1 MATRV
6 ILFAVFCVIACS
18 LFSVPASAQ
27 SYCLSIQ
34 TWYPIVDGPYPPGW
48 FFYSEYP
55 GTFAVFI
62 ASYTAK
68 CGGGSA
74 IPAESRSDC
83 PSCNRPISLATGN
96 TFITQT
102 DVSLPGLG
110 GGLNLWRRWNSMWP
124 STQLATQVG
133 LFGPNWRSSYEEAI
147 SMGSDGDY
155 KYSRSDGSYWTF
167 SSGSYPQLIVPA
179 NVVASLTLGTPYNTI
194 TLQTGEKRQ
203 FNSNSGSL
211 TAIIDRNG
219 NTTTVSYDGINRLT
233 TVADPVGRH
242 LYFNYP
248 NGSSRLVSSVT
259 SDFGVSLSYVY
270 DTQNRLSIV
279 TFQDGSTATFAYD
292 ANSLITS
299 VTDSQGKVLESHTYD
314 SKGRGLTAS
323 QANGVNAVTITY
335 PQ

>member
-1 MATRV
+1 MTVRAV
-6 ILFAVFCVIACS
+6 IVVLICLIACS
-18 LFSVPASAQ
+18 IFSTPASAQ
-27 SYCLSIQ
+27 SYCLSLQ
-34 TWYPIVDGPYPPGW
+34 TWWPLIDGPYPPGW
-48 FFYSEYP
+48 FYYSEYP
-55 GTFAVFI
+55 GTYAVLI

-74 IPAESRSDC
+74 IPAESHSDC
-83 PSCNRPISLATGN
+83 PYCNRPVSLATGN

-110 GGLNLWRRWNSMWP
+110 GGINLTRRWNSMWP
-124 STQLATQVG
+124 STQVATKIG
-133 LFGPNWRSSYEEAI
+133 FFGPNWRSTYEEAI
-147 SMGSDGDY
+147 FNGSDGDI
-155 KYSRSDGSYWTF
+155 KYSRADGSYWTF
-167 SSGSYPQLIVPA
+167 SSASSHQLIVPA
-179 NVVASLTLGTPYNTI
+179 NIVATLTTGSPYNTI
-194 TLQTGEKRQ
+194 TFQSGEQRR
-203 FNSNSGSL
+203 FNSTSGSL
-211 TAIIDRNG
+211 TTIIDRNG
-219 NTTTVSYDGINRLT
+219 NTTTISYDGINRMT
-233 TVADPVGRH
+233 TITDPVARH

-248 NGSSRLVSSVT
+248 NGTSRLVSSVT

-270 DTQNRLSIV
+270 DAQNRLSIV

-314 SKGRGLTAS
+314 PRGRGLTAA